1 MIDDLDLNDDGP
13 SLARLFKLKKLKDG
27 RQWVTDGIVGFD
39 PSMALKLVAILKE
52 ISCVNATM
60 SVHNGTLWVEDGT
73 SYDLEQVLN
82 KVSKK

>member
-1 MIDDLDLNDDGP
+1 MDDDFDDDLFP
-13 SLARLFKLKKLKDG
+13 SRTWKLKKLKDG

-39 PSMALKLVAILKE
+39 PTMALKLVAILKE
-52 ISCVNATM
+52 ISCVKGIM
-60 SVHNGTLWVEDGT
+60 SVDDGVLWIEDGT